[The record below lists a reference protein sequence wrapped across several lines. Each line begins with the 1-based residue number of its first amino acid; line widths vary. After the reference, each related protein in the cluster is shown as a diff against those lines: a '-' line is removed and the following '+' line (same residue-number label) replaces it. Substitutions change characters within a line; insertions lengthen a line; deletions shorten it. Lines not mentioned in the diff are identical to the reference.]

1 MIGYVAWGGR
11 MSELTSA
18 DITSGYEIKP
28 WSAVKKTALTL
39 NPFIAKAI
47 NSVSGVDDFPVIVAR
62 YSFGSQIVKN
72 GQFHL
77 QEQDRC
83 LPLEH
88 PAISDEVRN
97 LLDYYWQ
104 VMPFGMILHN
114 SVETHIELPTQ
125 IIPYRLYQPGRTF
138 SLLSIFKREECSH
151 IIPRSYSTTAG
162 SRSLI
167 TLPQI
172 AHQQYHKRLSKRLQ
186 LPQFYNPRAF
196 SEQWDLFKAIS
207 QSRQFQYP
215 WHADIIFFSRYF
227 IEAFDHNPALKNT
240 LLQSIWQGTAFM
252 RNQTTYDLI
261 WSTFIE
267 ENLSLALKNSL
278 AVMETVRYLLRIIM
292 QANAAYAPCDN
303 DIAGPI
309 EGFSKALL
317 DIYRIR
323 FYLPVFMQPQH
334 YDGTQPVYYSL
345 QKPFFLH
352 AIPAKNT
359 ASQTINIMKQVQDT
373 FEAFKQQILQDQLP
387 FSLEDTLLYHRLQ
400 ETEVTFYHPKGG
412 PELEEDTAS
421 IFNEDPRFNTIQK
434 QFRHYNHLDLPDSSM
449 FFHGCVRVRPKAI
462 ADTQLNQAN
471 TLV

>member
-1 MIGYVAWGGR
+1 
-11 MSELTSA
+11 MSKLASA
-18 DITSGYEIKP
+18 DASPGYEIQP
-28 WSAVKKTALTL
+28 WSAIKEKVLQL
-39 NPFIAKAI
+39 NPFIAKEI
-47 NSVSGVDDFPVIVAR
+47 NSVAGVDDFPVIIAR
-62 YSFGSQIVKN
+62 YSFGSQIVKQ

-77 QEQDRC
+77 QQQDRC
-83 LPLEH
+83 LALDH
-88 PAISDEVRN
+88 PAISDEVRG
-97 LLDYYWQ
+97 LLDYYWR
-104 VMPFGMILHN
+104 VMPFGMMLHN

-138 SLLSIFKREECSH
+138 SLLSIFEREDCSH
-151 IIPRSYSTTAG
+151 IVPESYSTTAG

-186 LPQFYNPRAF
+186 LGTIFNPRTFA
-196 SEQWDLFKAIS
+196 EQWELFQNMS
-207 QSRQFQYP
+207 QSKQFQHP
-215 WHADIIFFSRYF
+215 WHADIVFFSRHF
-227 IEAFDHNPALKNT
+227 IEAFDHHPALKNT

-252 RNQTTYDLI
+252 RNQTTYDLV

-292 QANAAYAPCDN
+292 QANPAYAPCIDN
-303 DIAGPI
+303 TGGPI
-309 EGFSKALL
+309 EGFAKALL

-352 AIPAKNT
+352 AIPAKNNT
-359 ASQTINIMKQVQDT
+359 SQTINIMKQVKNT
-373 FEAFKQQILQDQLP
+373 FEAFRAQILQDQLP
-387 FSLEDTLLYHRLQ
+387 FSLKGTLLYQRLQ

-412 PELEEDTAS
+412 PELQEDVAM
-421 IFNEDPRFNTIQK
+421 IFNDDPRFSKIQQ
-434 QFRHYNHLDLPDSSM
+434 QFRHYNHLELPDSSM
-449 FFHGCVRVRPKAI
+449 FFHGCIRVRPKA
-462 ADTQLNQAN
+462 AK
-471 TLV
+471 